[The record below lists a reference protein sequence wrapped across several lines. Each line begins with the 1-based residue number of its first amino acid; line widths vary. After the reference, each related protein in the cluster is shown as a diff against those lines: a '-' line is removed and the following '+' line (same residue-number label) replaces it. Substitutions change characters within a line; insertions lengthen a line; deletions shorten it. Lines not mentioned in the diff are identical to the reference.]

1 MKSLLC
7 GPRVALCISFET
19 FELPKGSV
27 MEITLWPESR
37 VSELRC
43 VSAWVV
49 ASRVCGSSELHAM
62 RL

>member
-1 MKSLLC
+1 
-7 GPRVALCISFET
+7 
-19 FELPKGSV
+19 

-49 ASRVCGSSELHAM
+49 ASHVCGSSELHSM
-62 RL
+62 R